1 MEKTKERI
9 DDLEETPHSRLP
21 YSDFGDSIISDK
33 QQMKKKVFVSGCY
46 DLLHSGHVEFFQQ
59 ASRYGD
65 LYVGIGSDATYLE
78 YKHRKPM
85 FPQEEKLFM
94 VKNIKAV
101 KDAYINEGSGVI
113 DFLPTLDKVK
123 PDVFVVNAEG
133 GSDEKRRICK
143 ERGIEY
149 VELQRT
155 PHAGLKARSSSD
167 LKKAL
172 SNVSDNSAQE
182 AGIPTRLDLAGTW
195 IDQPYVSMYHPGW
208 AITISLEPTFEVRDR
223 CGLSTSTR
231 KMIQKIWP
239 VKLPKMDPEMLAR
252 LVFCFE
258 NNPERHDGI
267 ISGAQD
273 SIGICVPGLVPFL
286 IISSLF
292 FMWGFA
298 HGILEV
304 LNPHFQ
310 ESFHISKAM
319 SALTQ
324 AAVYGAYFL
333 MALPAGWIIR
343 KWGYRRGV
351 ITGLVLFGIGA
362 LMFIPGSRINSF
374 YFFVLSLFVI
384 GCGLT
389 CLETSA
395 NPYTT
400 VLGHPDKAE
409 SRINL
414 SQSLNGIG
422 WIVGPLVGGQLLFS
436 GINIAIP
443 YALVGIFV
451 LSVALVLSRIK
462 LPDPRRAH
470 EADTNEM
477 VEEKPMRVMAFV
489 FGMLT
494 LFLYVAAQTG
504 VNSFFI
510 NYAEESIHI
519 EKQTASLYLA
529 FGGMGL
535 FFIGR
540 LAGGVIMNY
549 IQPRLVLLVCA
560 ILTFV
565 ATLIVVVCSG
575 TLSLIAF
582 FALYLGES
590 IMFPTIFSLA
600 LRDAGTKTKL
610 ASSLLIMTIVGGAV
624 APVIMGYIADTTG
637 SMAIAFLIPLVCYG
651 VIGGYALSNYS
662 GSSLAKK

>member
-1 MEKTKERI
+1 M
-9 DDLEETPHSRLP
+9 
-21 YSDFGDSIISDK
+21 
-33 QQMKKKVFVSGCY
+33 MKPSFFRY
-46 DLLHSGHVEFFQQ
+46 EGHN
-59 ASRYGD
+59 Y
-65 LYVGIGSDATYLE
+65 
-78 YKHRKPM
+78 
-85 FPQEEKLFM
+85 
-94 VKNIKAV
+94 
-101 KDAYINEGSGVI
+101 
-113 DFLPTLDKVK
+113 
-123 PDVFVVNAEG
+123 
-133 GSDEKRRICK
+133 
-143 ERGIEY
+143 
-149 VELQRT
+149 
-155 PHAGLKARSSSD
+155 
-167 LKKAL
+167 
-172 SNVSDNSAQE
+172 
-182 AGIPTRLDLAGTW
+182 
-195 IDQPYVSMYHPGW
+195 
-208 AITISLEPTFEVRDR
+208 
-223 CGLSTSTR
+223 
-231 KMIQKIWP
+231 
-239 VKLPKMDPEMLAR
+239 
-252 LVFCFE
+252 
-258 NNPERHDGI
+258 
-267 ISGAQD
+267 
-273 SIGICVPGLVPFL
+273 LVPFL

-310 ESFHISKAM
+310 ESFHICKAM

-362 LMFIPGSRINSF
+362 LLFIPGSRINSF
-374 YFFVLSLFVI
+374 NFFVLSLFVI

-436 GINIAIP
+436 GVNIAIP

-451 LSVALVLSRIK
+451 LAVA
-462 LPDPRRAH
+462 
-470 EADTNEM
+470 
-477 VEEKPMRVMAFV
+477 
-489 FGMLT
+489 
-494 LFLYVAAQTG
+494 
-504 VNSFFI
+504 
-510 NYAEESIHI
+510 
-519 EKQTASLYLA
+519 
-529 FGGMGL
+529 
-535 FFIGR
+535 
-540 LAGGVIMNY
+540 
-549 IQPRLVLLVCA
+549 LVLLVCA

-624 APVIMGYIADTTG
+624 APVIMGHIADTTG

-651 VIGGYALSNYS
+651 VIGGYALSKPS
-662 GSSLAKK
+662 ASL

>member
-1 MEKTKERI
+1 MTK
-9 DDLEETPHSRLP
+9 P
-21 YSDFGDSIISDK
+21 SI
-33 QQMKKKVFVSGCY
+33 FRY
-46 DLLHSGHVEFFQQ
+46 EGHN
-59 ASRYGD
+59 Y
-65 LYVGIGSDATYLE
+65 
-78 YKHRKPM
+78 
-85 FPQEEKLFM
+85 
-94 VKNIKAV
+94 
-101 KDAYINEGSGVI
+101 
-113 DFLPTLDKVK
+113 
-123 PDVFVVNAEG
+123 
-133 GSDEKRRICK
+133 
-143 ERGIEY
+143 
-149 VELQRT
+149 
-155 PHAGLKARSSSD
+155 
-167 LKKAL
+167 
-172 SNVSDNSAQE
+172 
-182 AGIPTRLDLAGTW
+182 
-195 IDQPYVSMYHPGW
+195 
-208 AITISLEPTFEVRDR
+208 
-223 CGLSTSTR
+223 
-231 KMIQKIWP
+231 
-239 VKLPKMDPEMLAR
+239 
-252 LVFCFE
+252 
-258 NNPERHDGI
+258 
-267 ISGAQD
+267 
-273 SIGICVPGLVPFL
+273 LVPFL

-374 YFFVLSLFVI
+374 YFFILSLFVI

-436 GINIAIP
+436 GVNIAIP

-451 LSVALVLSRIK
+451 LAVALVLSRIK

-470 EADTNEM
+470 EADTNKK
-477 VEEKPMRVMAFV
+477 VEEKPMRVMAFG
-489 FGMLT
+489 FGM
-494 LFLYVAAQTG
+494 
-504 VNSFFI
+504 
-510 NYAEESIHI
+510 
-519 EKQTASLYLA
+519 
-529 FGGMGL
+529 
-535 FFIGR
+535 
-540 LAGGVIMNY
+540 
-549 IQPRLVLLVCA
+549 LVCA

-651 VIGGYALSNYS
+651 VIGTYALSKPS
-662 GSSLAKK
+662 VSL

>member
-1 MEKTKERI
+1 MTK
-9 DDLEETPHSRLP
+9 P
-21 YSDFGDSIISDK
+21 SI
-33 QQMKKKVFVSGCY
+33 FRY
-46 DLLHSGHVEFFQQ
+46 EGHN
-59 ASRYGD
+59 Y
-65 LYVGIGSDATYLE
+65 
-78 YKHRKPM
+78 
-85 FPQEEKLFM
+85 
-94 VKNIKAV
+94 
-101 KDAYINEGSGVI
+101 
-113 DFLPTLDKVK
+113 
-123 PDVFVVNAEG
+123 
-133 GSDEKRRICK
+133 
-143 ERGIEY
+143 
-149 VELQRT
+149 
-155 PHAGLKARSSSD
+155 
-167 LKKAL
+167 
-172 SNVSDNSAQE
+172 
-182 AGIPTRLDLAGTW
+182 
-195 IDQPYVSMYHPGW
+195 
-208 AITISLEPTFEVRDR
+208 
-223 CGLSTSTR
+223 
-231 KMIQKIWP
+231 
-239 VKLPKMDPEMLAR
+239 
-252 LVFCFE
+252 
-258 NNPERHDGI
+258 
-267 ISGAQD
+267 
-273 SIGICVPGLVPFL
+273 LVPFL

-436 GINIAIP
+436 GVNIAIP

-451 LSVALVLSRIK
+451 LAVA
-462 LPDPRRAH
+462 
-470 EADTNEM
+470 
-477 VEEKPMRVMAFV
+477 
-489 FGMLT
+489 
-494 LFLYVAAQTG
+494 
-504 VNSFFI
+504 
-510 NYAEESIHI
+510 
-519 EKQTASLYLA
+519 
-529 FGGMGL
+529 
-535 FFIGR
+535 
-540 LAGGVIMNY
+540 
-549 IQPRLVLLVCA
+549 LVLLVCA

-624 APVIMGYIADTTG
+624 APVIMGYIADSTG

-651 VIGGYALSNYS
+651 VIGGYAAMPRC
-662 GSSLAKK
+662 SSTDVERG

>member
-1 MEKTKERI
+1 MTK
-9 DDLEETPHSRLP
+9 P
-21 YSDFGDSIISDK
+21 SI
-33 QQMKKKVFVSGCY
+33 FRY
-46 DLLHSGHVEFFQQ
+46 EGHN
-59 ASRYGD
+59 Y
-65 LYVGIGSDATYLE
+65 
-78 YKHRKPM
+78 
-85 FPQEEKLFM
+85 
-94 VKNIKAV
+94 
-101 KDAYINEGSGVI
+101 
-113 DFLPTLDKVK
+113 
-123 PDVFVVNAEG
+123 
-133 GSDEKRRICK
+133 
-143 ERGIEY
+143 
-149 VELQRT
+149 
-155 PHAGLKARSSSD
+155 
-167 LKKAL
+167 
-172 SNVSDNSAQE
+172 
-182 AGIPTRLDLAGTW
+182 
-195 IDQPYVSMYHPGW
+195 
-208 AITISLEPTFEVRDR
+208 
-223 CGLSTSTR
+223 
-231 KMIQKIWP
+231 
-239 VKLPKMDPEMLAR
+239 
-252 LVFCFE
+252 
-258 NNPERHDGI
+258 
-267 ISGAQD
+267 
-273 SIGICVPGLVPFL
+273 LVPFL

-310 ESFHISKAM
+310 ESFHISKTM

-436 GINIAIP
+436 GVNI
-443 YALVGIFV
+443 
-451 LSVALVLSRIK
+451 
-462 LPDPRRAH
+462 
-470 EADTNEM
+470 
-477 VEEKPMRVMAFV
+477 
-489 FGMLT
+489 
-494 LFLYVAAQTG
+494 
-504 VNSFFI
+504 
-510 NYAEESIHI
+510 
-519 EKQTASLYLA
+519 
-529 FGGMGL
+529 
-535 FFIGR
+535 
-540 LAGGVIMNY
+540 
-549 IQPRLVLLVCA
+549 A

-610 ASSLLIMTIVGGAV
+610 ASSLLIMMIVGGAI

-651 VIGGYALSNYS
+651 VIGTYALSNPS
-662 GSSLAKK
+662 VSL

>member
-1 MEKTKERI
+1 MQV
-9 DDLEETPHSRLP
+9 P
-21 YSDFGDSIISDK
+21 
-33 QQMKKKVFVSGCY
+33 
-46 DLLHSGHVEFFQQ
+46 
-59 ASRYGD
+59 
-65 LYVGIGSDATYLE
+65 
-78 YKHRKPM
+78 
-85 FPQEEKLFM
+85 
-94 VKNIKAV
+94 
-101 KDAYINEGSGVI
+101 
-113 DFLPTLDKVK
+113 
-123 PDVFVVNAEG
+123 
-133 GSDEKRRICK
+133 
-143 ERGIEY
+143 
-149 VELQRT
+149 
-155 PHAGLKARSSSD
+155 
-167 LKKAL
+167 
-172 SNVSDNSAQE
+172 
-182 AGIPTRLDLAGTW
+182 
-195 IDQPYVSMYHPGW
+195 
-208 AITISLEPTFEVRDR
+208 
-223 CGLSTSTR
+223 
-231 KMIQKIWP
+231 QKIMTKP
-239 VKLPKMDPEMLAR
+239 
-252 LVFCFE
+252 
-258 NNPERHDGI
+258 
-267 ISGAQD
+267 
-273 SIGICVPGLVPFL
+273 SIFRYEGHNYLVPFL

-310 ESFHISKAM
+310 ESFHISKMM

-436 GINIAIP
+436 GVNIAIP
-443 YALVGIFV
+443 YAMVGIFV
-451 LSVALVLSRIK
+451 LAVA
-462 LPDPRRAH
+462 
-470 EADTNEM
+470 
-477 VEEKPMRVMAFV
+477 
-489 FGMLT
+489 
-494 LFLYVAAQTG
+494 
-504 VNSFFI
+504 
-510 NYAEESIHI
+510 
-519 EKQTASLYLA
+519 
-529 FGGMGL
+529 
-535 FFIGR
+535 
-540 LAGGVIMNY
+540 
-549 IQPRLVLLVCA
+549 LVLLVCA

-651 VIGGYALSNYS
+651 VIGGYALSKRS
-662 GSSLAKK
+662 VSL

>member
-1 MEKTKERI
+1 MTK
-9 DDLEETPHSRLP
+9 P
-21 YSDFGDSIISDK
+21 SI
-33 QQMKKKVFVSGCY
+33 FRY
-46 DLLHSGHVEFFQQ
+46 EGHN
-59 ASRYGD
+59 Y
-65 LYVGIGSDATYLE
+65 
-78 YKHRKPM
+78 
-85 FPQEEKLFM
+85 
-94 VKNIKAV
+94 
-101 KDAYINEGSGVI
+101 
-113 DFLPTLDKVK
+113 
-123 PDVFVVNAEG
+123 
-133 GSDEKRRICK
+133 
-143 ERGIEY
+143 
-149 VELQRT
+149 
-155 PHAGLKARSSSD
+155 
-167 LKKAL
+167 
-172 SNVSDNSAQE
+172 
-182 AGIPTRLDLAGTW
+182 
-195 IDQPYVSMYHPGW
+195 
-208 AITISLEPTFEVRDR
+208 
-223 CGLSTSTR
+223 
-231 KMIQKIWP
+231 
-239 VKLPKMDPEMLAR
+239 
-252 LVFCFE
+252 
-258 NNPERHDGI
+258 
-267 ISGAQD
+267 
-273 SIGICVPGLVPFL
+273 LVPFL

-310 ESFHISKAM
+310 KSFHISKAM

-436 GINIAIP
+436 GVNIAIP

-451 LSVALVLSRIK
+451 LAVA
-462 LPDPRRAH
+462 
-470 EADTNEM
+470 
-477 VEEKPMRVMAFV
+477 
-489 FGMLT
+489 
-494 LFLYVAAQTG
+494 
-504 VNSFFI
+504 
-510 NYAEESIHI
+510 
-519 EKQTASLYLA
+519 
-529 FGGMGL
+529 
-535 FFIGR
+535 
-540 LAGGVIMNY
+540 
-549 IQPRLVLLVCA
+549 LVLLVCA

-624 APVIMGYIADTTG
+624 APVIMGYIADSTG

-651 VIGGYALSNYS
+651 VIGGYAAMPRC
-662 GSSLAKK
+662 SSTDVERG